1 MHATH
6 TFTQP
11 MSMRVC
17 MLRLSNQQQQEEE
30 EAREHQLLCSTCIK
44 AHEKQHAKIKQF
56 DFLFLALFICF
67 FFCRHR
73 YPLCPTRLGGTG
85 LQMCRLTCRHIQFLT
100 LLLALLS
107 PLFSSLLCSVFSL
120 VFSYAR
126 TELLYNYIWFTILL
140 KLLFVDYVHAPC
152 QLSKCQFW

>member
-6 TFTQP
+6 TCTHP

-73 YPLCPTRLGGTG
+73 YPLCPTPLRRDWITNVPTNMQAYSISHFTSCSSLSSV
-85 LQMCRLTCRHIQFLT
+85 LLSSLFCFLYC
-100 LLLALLS
+100 LLL
-107 PLFSSLLCSVFSL
+107 CDN
-120 VFSYAR
+120 R
-126 TELLYNYIWFTILL
+126 TTI
-140 KLLFVDYVHAPC
+140 
-152 QLSKCQFW
+152 